1 MFHCCIS
8 FDWLC
13 IIDIIGDNDIENMF
27 SENNEKGR
35 VKSSFYFYKFLLGI
49 IPYFYG
55 FVNSGSEIYFI
66 FIHSVQRGNEQMN
79 EP

>member
-1 MFHCCIS
+1 MCRV
-8 FDWLC
+8 
-13 IIDIIGDNDIENMF
+13 DIIGDNDIENMF

-79 EP
+79 EPQ